1 MRSKTLVS
9 AGTMI
14 IKNMRVLGL
23 ACRPVSCLDTIILR
37 PCLIT
42 TICYVGMTWNKLL
55 LVLLLLL
62 LLIAVSLLIEK
73 LP

>member
-1 MRSKTLVS
+1 MWSKTLVS
-9 AGTMI
+9 AGTKF

-37 PCLIT
+37 PCLKT
-42 TICYVGMTWNKLL
+42 TTCYVGITWDKLL

-62 LLIAVSLLIEK
+62 LLIAVSLLKEK